1 MPIVAIL
8 ASIIELLP
16 QLIAAGAEVQTLIGN
31 VQAATASGATDPTA
45 AEWQAVTAELD
56 SLTVQLNTDPT

>member
-16 QLIAAGAEVQTLIGN
+16 QLIAAGAEVQALVQN
-31 VQAATASGATDPTA
+31 VQAATASGATDPTDA
-45 AEWQAVTAELD
+45 QWQAVTAELD
-56 SLTVQLNTDPT
+56 SLTAQLNMDPI